1 MMDIRDTFGYP
12 KQSQSPQNMTNVNNV
27 IITDVVWSLPQSG
40 LDDPSDAEDSQHGWR
55 TDREA
60 DSFLAAAGS
69 NGVFV
74 IWNARYAFLEL
85 SASTTMG
92 YPPDAVLS
100 HSARAVN
107 RLAWHPT
114 GKYPGHLL
122 TASQVGF
129 Q

>member
-12 KQSQSPQNMTNVNNV
+12 KQAQSPQNMTNANV

-40 LDDPSDAEDSQHGWR
+40 LDDPFDADESQHDWR

-74 IWNARYAFLEL
+74 IWNARHAFLEQ
-85 SASTTMG
+85 SASTTTMG
-92 YPPDAVLS
+92 YPPDAVLC
-100 HSARAVN
+100 HSSRAVN

-114 GKYPGHLL
+114 RKYPGHLL
-122 TASQVGF
+122 TASQVRL
-129 Q
+129 